1 MKQSQLGWSLFVEQL
16 KWAAW
21 FFGIMIILTIGITAS
36 TQWGFLDNLDVSN
49 TTSNVFLLIIGLL
62 YSYGFLDYYFKLGI
76 SRKKF
81 FKASLFASVLLSVIL
96 AFAMSLMIG
105 LFETLVPALGFTVPW
120 SDLLSSGGV
129 LSFIKSIADYS
140 VSHFFYLLIGWFM
153 GLGFYR
159 FRWKIGLLFI
169 LLSFPFFG
177 VSALLQDQDDIAHT
191 INFFTSN
198 SLIISMGP
206 YVIFFIMIVIL
217 IICNYRLTKDA
228 PIRL

>member
-1 MKQSQLGWSLFVEQL
+1 MKQTQLGRSLFAEQM

-21 FFGIMIILTIGITAS
+21 FYGIMIILTFAIILANHWGI
-36 TQWGFLDNLDVSN
+36 LDNLDVSS

-105 LFETLVPALGFTVPW
+105 LFETVAPALGFVVPW
-120 SDLLSSGGV
+120 TDLLISSGV
-129 LSFIKSIADYS
+129 LPFIQSIVDYS
-140 VSHFFYLLIGWFM
+140 ISHFFYLLIGWFI
-153 GLGFYR
+153 GIGFYR

-169 LLSFPFFG
+169 LISSPFIGMAEF
-177 VSALLQDQDDIAHT
+177 LQDHIWIEST
-191 INFFTSN
+191 IIVF
-198 SLIISMGP
+198 
-206 YVIFFIMIVIL
+206 YAIFLVMIVIL
-217 IICNYRLTKDA
+217 IGFIYHLTKNA